1 MPTRERKIIH
11 IDMDA
16 FFASVEQLDNPKW
29 KGVPIAVGGSG
40 IRGVV
45 SAASYEARKYGVR
58 SAMSGI
64 IAKKLCPNIIFVKPR
79 FNRYKEISL
88 QIRDIFI
95 EYTSLVEPLS
105 LDEAYL
111 DVSDYPSATL
121 IAKEIRDKIKEKTG
135 LNSSAGISTNK
146 FLAKIA
152 SDWNKPNGQKT
163 ISPNETLDFLE
174 KLDVKKFHGI
184 GEKTKM
190 KMYQLGIYDG
200 KDLKSQTKDFL
211 IKNFGKAGG
220 YYYYVSRGIHETPVK
235 PKKNPKSIGSET
247 TFEKNLSSELFL
259 ENKLKIISET
269 LENRL
274 LKNKLSGKT
283 VTLKIKYSDFRIQ
296 TRSKTGNFY
305 LSSKEL
311 IFEKAKELLYQKE
324 LINSV
329 RLIGISINNLNLKR
343 KSKRI
348 YEIRKNS
355 QLSLP
360 F

>member
-1 MPTRERKIIH
+1 MTLRIRKIIH

-16 FFASVEQLDNPKW
+16 FFASVEQLDNPKL
-29 KGVPIAVGGSG
+29 KGLPIAVGGSG
-40 IRGVV
+40 NRGVV

-64 IAKKLCPNIIFVKPR
+64 IAKKLCPHILFLKPR
-79 FNRYKEISL
+79 FNRYKEISI
-88 QIRDIFI
+88 QIRNIFND
-95 EYTSLVEPLS
+95 YTSIVEPLS

-121 IAKEIRDKIKEKTG
+121 IAKEIRNKIKEKIG

-152 SDWNKPNGQKT
+152 SDWKKPNGQKT
-163 ISPNETLDFLE
+163 ISPDEIPDFLE
-174 KLDVKKFHGI
+174 KLDVKKFHGV
-184 GEKTKM
+184 GEKTKQ
-190 KMYQLGIYDG
+190 KMYQLGIYNG
-200 KDLKSQTKDFL
+200 KDLKAHTKDFL
-211 IKNFGKAGG
+211 INNFGKIGS
-220 YYYYVSRGIHETPVK
+220 YFYDVSRGIHTAAVK
-235 PKKNPKSIGSET
+235 PLKLPKSVGSET
-247 TFEKNLSSELFL
+247 TFEKNLSSELFI
-259 ENKLKIISET
+259 EDKLKIISEI
-269 LENRL
+269 LEKRL
-274 LKNKLSGKT
+274 LQHKLSGRT
-283 VTLKIKYSDFRIQ
+283 ITLKIKYSDFKTH
-296 TRSKTGNFY
+296 TRSKTGSLY

-329 RLIGISINNLNLKR
+329 RLIGISINNFNLIKKKSSIKR
-343 KSKRI
+343 Q
-348 YEIRKNS
+348 NS

>member
-1 MPTRERKIIH
+1 MTIRERKIIH

-16 FFASVEQLDNPKW
+16 FFASVEQLDNPKL
-29 KGVPIAVGGSG
+29 KGLPIAVGGSG
-40 IRGVV
+40 NRGVV

-79 FNRYKEISL
+79 FNRYKEISI
-88 QIRDIFI
+88 QIRNIFND
-95 EYTSLVEPLS
+95 YTSTVEPLS

-121 IAKEIRDKIKEKTG
+121 IAKEIRNKIKEKIG

-152 SDWNKPNGQKT
+152 SDWKKPNGQKT
-163 ISPNETLDFLE
+163 ISPDEIIGFIE
-174 KLDVKKFHGI
+174 KLDVKKFHGV
-184 GEKTKM
+184 GEKTKQ
-190 KMYQLGIYDG
+190 KMYQLGIYNG

-211 IKNFGKAGG
+211 INNFGKIGS
-220 YYYYVSRGIHETPVK
+220 YFFDVSRVIHEAAVK
-235 PKKNPKSIGSET
+235 PQKLPKSIGSEK
-247 TFEKNLSSELFL
+247 TFEKNLSSELFI
-259 ENKLKIISET
+259 EEKLKIIAEI
-269 LENRL
+269 LEKRL
-274 LKNKLSGKT
+274 SQHKLSGRT
-283 VTLKIKYSDFRIQ
+283 VTLKIKYGDFRIQ
-296 TRSKTGNFY
+296 TRSKTGCLY

-311 IFEKAKELLYQKE
+311 IFEKARELLYQKE

-329 RLIGISINNLNLKR
+329 RLIGISIKNFNLIKKKSSIKR
-343 KSKRI
+343 Q
-348 YEIRKNS
+348 NS